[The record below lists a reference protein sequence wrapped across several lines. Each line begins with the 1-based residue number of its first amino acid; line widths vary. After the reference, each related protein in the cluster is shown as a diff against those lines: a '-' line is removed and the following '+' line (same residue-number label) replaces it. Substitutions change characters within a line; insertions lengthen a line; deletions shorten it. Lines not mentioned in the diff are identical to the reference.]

1 MIKAAV
7 FFSIGLILLIFG
19 GDWFVDGAT
28 GIAKRFQLPELLI
41 GATIVAIGTTLPE
54 VMVSA
59 SGALQGHSQIAYGNA
74 LGSIICNTA
83 LISAVSVAL
92 APSKVEKKTIVL
104 PFIFFFAAAGIYSWA
119 AYGDGY
125 FSRFEGILLLI
136 AFVLCV
142 FMEVREAMKE
152 KDDTEEDDDD
162 GLAEVPLWKDILL
175 LAIGATAI
183 ALGADYLVDNGT
195 IIAKGMGVPE
205 SVIALT
211 FVSLGT
217 SLPELITAIT
227 SARKG
232 HGLLSLGNIIGAN
245 FLNMTLVSGVSITL
259 CPFAV
264 PAEKLLFGM
273 NASFVIDIPLVMIVM
288 LILTVPPLIRGKLYR
303 WQGILLLFIYA
314 AYCIFQF
321 AS

>member
-136 AFVLCV
+136 AFVLCM
-142 FMEVREAMKE
+142 FTEVREAMKE
-152 KDDTEEDDDD
+152 KNETAKKEDNDEEI
-162 GLAEVPLWKDILL
+162 PLWKDLL
-175 LAIGATAI
+175 LLVIGAAAI

-288 LILTVPPLIRGKLYR
+288 LILTVPPLIRGRLYR